1 MQPCICPF
9 LHVYRFIK
17 YGLLQIG
24 NDFFCICAHR
34 VEVLFG
40 GHKANPQAIAN
51 KLEFEVFHAGLDHRN
66 RFAAPAIGTKCA
78 DGLLFGIDGVH
89 RGQNLSLIH
98 I

>member
-51 KLEFEVFHAGLDHRN
+51 KLEFEVFHRDYEPLPRMYGTQLPGELSQEGSARQGERAGMD
-66 RFAAPAIGTKCA
+66 
-78 DGLLFGIDGVH
+78 
-89 RGQNLSLIH
+89 
-98 I
+98 